1 MAPVTAA
8 GKPTSKETTTA
19 GRTFLSVQHEAAVVL
34 DWCWDTMDNTTKTTF
49 IEGLK
54 KVANMDAPGYPIV
67 SEGLLPA
74 ALVRTSASSQC
85 AR

>member
-67 SEGLLPA
+67 SERAGPAGLA
-74 ALVRTSASSQC
+74 AMSM
-85 AR
+85 